1 MRMHGAVTAV
11 ALGLTLAGGTADAQV
26 KPTSSTK
33 QFKYKSGKIDPGML
47 YTYIRSDLA
56 GTKTGSVLVYIP
68 DRKRVEIL
76 RVSPGVEGGQ
86 LLTGEMNWDTY
97 TLRQFE
103 LWSEGKEGG
112 QKRLATGIFS
122 GEALSMTVE
131 DPALYRGA
139 PGTTTFSV
147 PLVQLPAHIYSLDF
161 VTLGLALRHLADPLG
176 SAEIGVLSE
185 NLKVG
190 PESPNF
196 IVSAGRATVA
206 YLEDVDRDG
215 VACMKYRISGP
226 ALGAEEGFLWLHKE
240 KGYIQDAEIPVPSS
254 PEWPDVRITLRS
266 AEKVSEREWPH
277 RRALEIGASPAK

>member
-1 MRMHGAVTAV
+1 MRMRGAVTAV
-11 ALGLTLAGGTADAQV
+11 ALGLALAGGTADAQG
-26 KPTSSTK
+26 KPASSTK
-33 QFKYKSGKIDPGML
+33 QFKFKSGRISPGML
-47 YTYIRSDLA
+47 YSYVRSDLA
-56 GTKTGSVLVYIP
+56 GTKTGSVLVYVP

-103 LWSEGKEGG
+103 LWREGKDGG
-112 QKRLATGIFS
+112 RKRLATGSFS
-122 GEALSMTVE
+122 GDSVTMTVE

-139 PGTTTFSV
+139 AGATSFSV
-147 PLVQLPAHIYSLDF
+147 PLTQLPAHIYSLDF
-161 VTLGLALRHLADPLG
+161 ITLGLALRHFADPLG
-176 SAEIGVLSE
+176 SVEIGVLVE

-190 PESPNF
+190 PDSPNF
-196 IVSAGRATVA
+196 LVSAGKATVA
-206 YLEDVDRDG
+206 FLEDVDRDG
-215 VACMKYRISGP
+215 ITCMKYRITGP

-254 PEWPDVRITLRS
+254 PDWPDVKITLRS
-266 AEKVSEREWPH
+266 AEKVSEGDWPL